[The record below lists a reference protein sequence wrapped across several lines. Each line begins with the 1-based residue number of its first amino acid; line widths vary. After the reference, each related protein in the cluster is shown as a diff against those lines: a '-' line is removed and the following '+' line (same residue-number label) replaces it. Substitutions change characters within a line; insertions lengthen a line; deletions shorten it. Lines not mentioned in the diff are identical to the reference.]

1 MGHKCVRVPLSQM
14 DTEIQLFTG
23 LIPNETYI
31 IFHPVLLISKE
42 ISIVMFMLEDIY
54 LQLLPK
60 HQQFDFASRV

>member
-1 MGHKCVRVPLSQM
+1 MGHNCVKVPLSQM
-14 DTEIQLFTG
+14 DTEIQRFTG
-23 LIPNETYI
+23 LILNETYI

-42 ISIVMFMLEDIY
+42 IGIVMFMLKDIY